1 MMVPDA
7 LGNIE
12 TRLESQKIFGIEN
25 LLVCTGGTGW
35 NQFKFPPDLISLI
48 LGLRAPNFVHR

>member
-12 TRLESQKIFGIEN
+12 TRLESQKIFGTEN

-35 NQFKFPPDLISLI
+35 NQFPPDLTLLI
-48 LGLRAPNFVHR
+48 LGIRASNFAHR